1 MALEDRVIQLENEV
15 KILKNEIQHILLN
28 IQEKLLS
35 TTYTDLYS
43 YQSTAETAGPPPRE
57 VAAPPPSVRA
67 NDDELTVAQ
76 KYPVQQV
83 VLIPT
88 EEHPADSFVPADNLV
103 SNPAGQ
109 QAVVATE
116 RSQLEQVEHEINSVN
131 PNPSEWTEKDELEL
145 EKHLDEL
152 LLAIEND
159 FEQPDPTPE
168 ESRALNPALLAEMIN
183 RTLGEEKKEPTLDRS
198 LHRSAGMLQAW
209 IADSIK
215 IFGKKVTIDTIRLY
229 RSLGAIAEDL
239 GRKVEHLIATSPV
252 TQEENATQP
261 TLDQVTQSLG
271 RFSEIVEGHTPEQL
285 ERILNS
291 FGEVFVG

>member
-43 YQSTAETAGPPPRE
+43 YQSTADTTGPIQRQ
-57 VAAPPPSVRA
+57 AASPPPSVRT
-67 NDDELTVAQ
+67 NDDDLTVAQ

-83 VLIPT
+83 VLIPS
-88 EEHPADSFVPADNLV
+88 EEHPADSFIPADEMV
-103 SNPAGQ
+103 SNPGGQ

-116 RSQLEQVEHEINSVN
+116 LSQLEQVEHEINSVN

-159 FEQPDPTPE
+159 FEQPDLTPE
-168 ESRALNPALLAEMIN
+168 ESRSLNPALLAEMFN
-183 RTLGEEKKEPTLDRS
+183 RTLGAEKKEPKLDRS

-229 RSLGAIAEDL
+229 RSLGAISEDL

-252 TQEENATQP
+252 TREENNTQP
-261 TLDQVTQSLG
+261 TILQVTESLS
-271 RFSEIVEGHTPEQL
+271 RFREIVDEHTPEQL